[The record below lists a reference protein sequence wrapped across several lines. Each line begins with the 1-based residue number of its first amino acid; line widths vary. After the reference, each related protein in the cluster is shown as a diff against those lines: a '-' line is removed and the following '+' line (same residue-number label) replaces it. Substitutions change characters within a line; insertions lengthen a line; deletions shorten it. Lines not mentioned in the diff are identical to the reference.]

1 MLYESKLLTLA
12 FLATVAASM
21 TFISGTGIKIALAQV
36 NPMVA
41 AKDQGGGNTTSTS
54 MSNMA
59 MSTSGGTVNK
69 TTVARNST
77 TVLLEGKIIP
87 AKGFV
92 HLYDSTP
99 YMMNAGHVALHIPCD
114 ASSKPVMNTL
124 IGQAPNFEIVR
135 PDLIKELSQS
145 GNMCLYHLDISSDP
159 AKKVYQTD
167 IAIQKPTNQT
177 ITFPPSSTVVIGVN
191 EIQPGVPGG

>member
-1 MLYESKLLTLA
+1 
-12 FLATVAASM
+12 AASM
-21 TFISGTGIKIALAQV
+21 SFISGTGIKIALAQV
-36 NPMVA
+36 NPMVP
-41 AKDQGGGNTTSTS
+41 AKDQGGGNTTSMS

-69 TTVARNST
+69 TTVARDSQT
-77 TVLLEGKIIP
+77 ILLEGKIIP

-92 HLYDSTP
+92 HLYDSTS

-114 ASSKPVMNTL
+114 ASSKPVVNTL

-135 PDLIKELSQS
+135 PDLIKELSQP
-145 GNMCLYHLDISSDP
+145 GNICLYHVDISSDP

>member
-1 MLYESKLLTLA
+1 
-12 FLATVAASM
+12 
-21 TFISGTGIKIALAQV
+21 
-36 NPMVA
+36 
-41 AKDQGGGNTTSTS
+41 
-54 MSNMA
+54 
-59 MSTSGGTVNK
+59 
-69 TTVARNST
+69 
-77 TVLLEGKIIP
+77 VLLEGKIIP

-92 HLYDSTP
+92 HLYDSTL

-177 ITFPPSSTVVIGVN
+177 ITFPPCSTVVIGVN

>member
-21 TFISGTGIKIALAQV
+21 SFISGTGIKIALAQV

-69 TTVARNST
+69 TTVARDST
-77 TVLLEGKIIP
+77 TVLLEGKTIP
-87 AKGFV
+87 KGFV

-114 ASSKPVMNTL
+114 ASSKPVVNTL

-135 PDLIKELSQS
+135 PDLIKELSQP
-145 GNMCLYHLDISSDP
+145 GNMCLYHVDISSDP

-167 IAIQKPTNQT
+167 VAIQKPTNQT
-177 ITFPPSSTVVIGVN
+177 ITFPPSSTELI
-191 EIQPGVPGG
+191 

>member
-21 TFISGTGIKIALAQV
+21 SFISGTGIKIALAQV

-69 TTVARNST
+69 TTVARDSQT
-77 TVLLEGKIIP
+77 ILLEGKTIP

>member
-41 AKDQGGGNTTSTS
+41 AKDQGGRNTTSTS

-69 TTVARNST
+69 TTVARDST
-77 TVLLEGKIIP
+77 TVLLEGKTIP

-114 ASSKPVMNTL
+114 ASSKPVVNTL